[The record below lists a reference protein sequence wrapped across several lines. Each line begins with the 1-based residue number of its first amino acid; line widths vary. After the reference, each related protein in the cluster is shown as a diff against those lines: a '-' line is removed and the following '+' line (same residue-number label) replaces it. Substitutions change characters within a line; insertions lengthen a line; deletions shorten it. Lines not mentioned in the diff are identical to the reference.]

1 MKKIPLIFILLFATN
16 CLAQLSKTHYIPPL
30 TSNPD
35 AAYPEDHYIYI
46 STPSVKD
53 VKFKIIPIGGLAV
66 SNSVS
71 KSAPYRYDIGNGESS
86 QLFVPRSITGKSSNK
101 GFIIESEGLVYVN
114 IRTNSV
120 RNNTGSYN
128 HAGGLVAKGNSGS
141 IRALYFSTNSALINF
156 SIATFNTI
164 EIA

>member
-53 VKFKIIPIGGLAV
+53 VKFKIIPIGGISI

-71 KSAPYRYDIGNGESS
+71 KNSPYRYTIGNDENS
-86 QLFVPRSITGKSSNK
+86 QLFVTRSSTGVSMNK

-114 IRTNSV
+114 IRTNSL
-120 RNNTGSYN
+120 RNTTGS
-128 HAGGLVAKGNSGS
+128 
-141 IRALYFSTNSALINF
+141 
-156 SIATFNTI
+156 
-164 EIA
+164 